1 MKKKKE
7 NSGGNAGPK
16 TKQVKMSTNIS
27 NIIILDLQTKNIPT
41 NLNIIIKGVPIML
54 GDEFANDNREEHDS
68 LIATQNGGNTA
79 QYNVSIIVSF
89 KSFYKLLFVWLQN
102 QANSVFAVE
111 LGGYSLYLG
120 KFITGPAPAAPAA
133 RGRKTAL

>member
-1 MKKKKE
+1 MKKRKE
-7 NSGGNAGPK
+7 NSGGNPGPK
-16 TKQVKMSTNIS
+16 TKQVKTSTNIS
-27 NIIILDLQTKNIPT
+27 NIIILDLYTKNIPT

-89 KSFYKLLFVWLQN
+89 KSFYKLLFVGL
-102 QANSVFAVE
+102 
-111 LGGYSLYLG
+111 
-120 KFITGPAPAAPAA
+120 
-133 RGRKTAL
+133 